1 MTYNRKLCITEQNMN
16 EISPNLS
23 TEFILE
29 FLVNWWVI

>member
-1 MTYNRKLCITEQNMN
+1 MTDDRKLCITEQKTD

-29 FLVNWWVI
+29 FLAHW

>member
-1 MTYNRKLCITEQNMN
+1 MTSDRELCITEQKMN

-29 FLVNWWVI
+29 FLAHCWVI